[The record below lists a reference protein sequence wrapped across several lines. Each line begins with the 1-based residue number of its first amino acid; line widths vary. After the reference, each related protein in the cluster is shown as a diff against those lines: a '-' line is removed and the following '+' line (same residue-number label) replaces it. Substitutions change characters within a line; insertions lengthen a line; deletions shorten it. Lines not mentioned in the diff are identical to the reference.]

1 MAITDTVFKELAKNS
16 VLLLSLHGVR
26 TVLERELGLDNLH
39 ISMDE
44 TVKAEI
50 ERAAKQHEGA
60 RFPYSHMSMSEL
72 IGVRDQSNNKHAQRH
87 GIRLGAGEDMA
98 AGATKYTSRKA
109 YLFPINVGMSLK
121 YTDDDPVRCMVMA
134 ESMVILSM
142 IGGLSFSLTLSET
155 LNFDVRVEI
164 PESIP
169 VPISSV
175 NSPESPG
182 AMEVELSLVIHTYSG
197 FFKNVEAVT
206 SDRATVNMTIELED
220 GETLKTQI

>member
-26 TVLERELGLDNLH
+26 TVLERELGIKNLN

-50 ERAAKQHEGA
+50 ERKAKQHEGA
-60 RFPYSHMSMSEL
+60 RYPYAWLSMSEL
-72 IGVRDQSNNKHAQRH
+72 IGKRDQSNNKHAQRMGLRIGG
-87 GIRLGAGEDMA
+87 GIDMA
-98 AGATKYTSRKA
+98 AGSTKYTSRKA
-109 YLFPINVGMSLK
+109 YLFPIEVGMSLK
-121 YTDDDPVRCMVMA
+121 YVDDDPARAMVMA

-142 IGGLSFSLTLSET
+142 IGGLNFSLTLSET

-164 PESIP
+164 PET
-169 VPISSV
+169 VPIPLSSTT
-175 NSPESPG
+175 NAEAPG
-182 AMEVELSLVIHTYSG
+182 GIEVELSLIIHTYSG

-206 SDRATVNMTIELED
+206 SDRPTLQMTIDLD
-220 GETLKTQI
+220 GETIETEL